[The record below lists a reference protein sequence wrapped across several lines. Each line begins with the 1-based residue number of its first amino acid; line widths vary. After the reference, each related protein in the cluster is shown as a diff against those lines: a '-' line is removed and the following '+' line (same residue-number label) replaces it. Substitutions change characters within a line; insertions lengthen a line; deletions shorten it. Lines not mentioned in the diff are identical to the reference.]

1 MLLIGFINTG
11 VYVCACMST
20 GHYTDLPHAVKS
32 SIPHDFLLRVKISA
46 RDDSCISVK
55 Q

>member
-1 MLLIGFINTG
+1 MLPIRFTNTG

-20 GHYTDLPHAVKS
+20 GHYTELSHAVKS
-32 SIPHDFLLRVKISA
+32 DIPHDFLLRIKISA